1 VADGEGLTDPPP
13 DHYRVLQVHVEAS
26 TEVIEAAFVV
36 LREKVLCDGS
46 PGAGSRLARL
56 NAAHRTLSRADLR
69 TAYDAQR
76 AGIGEAPASK
86 SP

>member
-1 VADGEGLTDPPP
+1 VADGEGLTEPAP

-26 TEVIEAAFVV
+26 IEVIEAAFVV
-36 LREKVLCDGS
+36 LREKVLRDDD

-76 AGIGEAPASK
+76 AGIPPGFGSDLP
-86 SP
+86 